1 MEEGLG
7 DTAKELDANLAS
19 IVQNQEQFIYRMAEW
34 RLRNLRWN
42 PRCCKRSQALRN
54 QISYLNLF
62 IAERLNSSRS

>member
-7 DTAKELDANLAS
+7 DTAKVLDANLAS

-42 PRCCKRSQALRN
+42 RGAANEVKRFE
-54 QISYLNLF
+54 IK
-62 IAERLNSSRS
+62 